1 MISGFSV
8 FTGRKDIF
16 VELDSNRRDDRTVI
30 EFLNRYQN
38 HINNFACI
46 DKTVIDWTKKHMVKA
61 SYELITT
68 ANGFKYHK
76 VVTKDGITCTP
87 VNDESAI
94 IILK

>member
-1 MISGFSV
+1 MINGFNV

-16 VELDSNRRDDRTVI
+16 VALDSNRRDDKTAI

-38 HINNFACI
+38 AVNNFACI
-46 DKTVIDWTKKHMVKA
+46 DKTVIDWTKKHMEKA
-61 SYELITT
+61 SYELVTT

-87 VNDESAI
+87 VGDTSTI
-94 IILK
+94 IVL

>member
-1 MISGFSV
+1 MINGFNV

-16 VELDSNRRDDRTVI
+16 VELDSNRRDDKTAI

-38 HINNFACI
+38 HVNNFACI
-46 DKTVIDWTKKHMVKA
+46 DKAVVDWTKKNMVKA
-61 SYELITT
+61 EYELITT

-87 VNDESAI
+87 VNDESTI